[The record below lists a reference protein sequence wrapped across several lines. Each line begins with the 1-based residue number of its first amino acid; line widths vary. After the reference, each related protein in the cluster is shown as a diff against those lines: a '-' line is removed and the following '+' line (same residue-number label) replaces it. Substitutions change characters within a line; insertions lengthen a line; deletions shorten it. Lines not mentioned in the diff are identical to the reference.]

1 MNLYRTQSQK
11 RRFTQSAI
19 KNKLVSLLL
28 FAIGILT
35 AILSDGD
42 ITALLF
48 FSFPALGLFFAKENW
63 IK

>member
-1 MNLYRTQSQK
+1 MNLYRIKTKK
-11 RRFTQSAI
+11 RKYTQSAI

-35 AILSDGD
+35 SILSDGD

-48 FSFPALGLFFAKENW
+48 FLFPALGLFFAKENW